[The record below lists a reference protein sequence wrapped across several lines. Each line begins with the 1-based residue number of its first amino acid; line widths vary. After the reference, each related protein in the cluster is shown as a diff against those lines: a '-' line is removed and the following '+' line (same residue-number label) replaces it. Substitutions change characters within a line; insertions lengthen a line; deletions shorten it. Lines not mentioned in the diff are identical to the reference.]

1 MKIKISIL
9 FLLFFNL
16 IFSQEKKIIQII
28 EAGSFDRNEQTN
40 PGANILK
47 KNDKIRVHL
56 FHDGMNIYSDYALF
70 FKKTNSFK
78 ASGNVVV
85 IQGDSINLL
94 SNYLDYDGNV
104 RKIIATGNVDFS
116 NNDTNLKTEILF
128 HDRNS
133 KEFFFERGG
142 VIKDSHHYHS
152 CVSWR
157 TAIIGQ

>member
-9 FLLFFNL
+9 FILFFNL
-16 IFSQEKKIIQII
+16 IFTQEKKIIEII

-70 FKKTNSFK
+70 FKKNNSFK

-104 RKIIATGNVDFS
+104 RKIISVLEPEPEPS
-116 NNDTNLKTEILF
+116 LKNT
-128 HDRNS
+128 RNAL
-133 KEFFFERGG
+133 
-142 VIKDSHHYHS
+142 I
-152 CVSWR
+152 
-157 TAIIGQ
+157 Q